1 MFVKKITK
9 KPTSVKASIKAENCK
24 VRRAVRASEEEE
36 VMDEEIID
44 DEVESAPVEVAPE
57 ASDLLFEAEDVAELV
72 AEITGQD
79 VSVTAEDD
87 VVTFEVGDDSF
98 AVEAEGDEEI
108 LESTRR
114 PLKGKAPVKASKRV
128 AARRAARARR

>member
-9 KPTSVKASIKAENCK
+9 RPSATKSAVKANSRA

-36 VMDEEIID
+36 VQEEF
-44 DEVESAPVEVAPE
+44 VEEEATVDVAPE
-57 ASDLLFEAEDVAELV
+57 ASDLLFEVEDVAELV
-72 AEITGQD
+72 AEVTGQE

-87 VVTFEVGDDSF
+87 VITFEVGDD
-98 AVEAEGDEEI
+98 AYTVEAEGDEEI

-114 PLKGKAPVKASKRV
+114 PLKGKAPVKASKRL
-128 AARRAARARR
+128 AARRAARARK